1 MPHSLKKRLNGK
13 PSDTG
18 NGARRIIPWLVL
30 STAIAIFQFYLV
42 MAFVILWFYFF
53 IGDLG
58 HSYILMSA
66 DFRGVIFPT
75 PFHPR
80 VMYGSFSLL
89 LFVMLLV
96 FRFLR
101 KGIFVAT
108 FVTIG
113 VHTLF
118 LPFAYVV
125 DFPKGTVMDSGLN
138 SLPIILSNVLVLFFV
153 LLIGRLARKRYP
165 TLLSCSEMG
174 LMPPFPR

>member
-1 MPHSLKKRLNGK
+1 MPYSLKKRLYGK
-13 PSDTG
+13 LSDTG

-30 STAIAIFQFYLV
+30 STAIAVFQFYMV
-42 MAFVILWFYFF
+42 MAFVSLWFYFF
-53 IGDLG
+53 IGDSG

-96 FRFLR
+96 SCFLR

-108 FVTIG
+108 YVTI
-113 VHTLF
+113 VAHSLF
-118 LPFAYVV
+118 MPFAYVM
-125 DFPKGTVMDSGLN
+125 DFPKGTVTNSGLH
-138 SLPIILSNVLVLFFV
+138 SLPIVLSNVLVLFFV
-153 LLIGRLARKRYP
+153 LLVRRQVRKRYP
-165 TLLSCSEMG
+165 TLLSCGE
-174 LMPPFPR
+174 